1 MVELLVVLA
10 IIGSL
15 AAIGLVMYV
24 SSVDTIKTDLA
35 NVQTADV
42 IKRVETVSE
51 LVTRGVESG
60 LVGPV
65 SGTRTTPGSTCGE
78 FLDVL
83 QQSLPDVRNALDR
96 LPAITFSTD
105 YDVRQKR
112 GKIRIVCYKVERYL
126 PANGDTRLIKD
137 TGIRISYF
145 KYNLGG
151 SCGAFTCTYPGSEY
165 GDKPIIV
172 GWQYSAQEEKFF
184 GSVEKRF
191 VTQLDGTILKTP
203 FGDPLVD
210 VAYGKS
216 VCPGFTLYQRP
227 REPDY

>member
-1 MVELLVVLA
+1 M
-10 IIGSL
+10 
-15 AAIGLVMYV
+15 
-24 SSVDTIKTDLA
+24 
-35 NVQTADV
+35 
-42 IKRVETVSE
+42 
-51 LVTRGVESG
+51 
-60 LVGPV
+60 GPV
-65 SGTRTTPGSTCGE
+65 SGTRITPESACGE

-83 QQSLPDVRNALDR
+83 QESLPDVRNPYDGS
-96 LPAITFSTD
+96 PAITFSTD

-112 GKIRIVCYKVERYL
+112 GKIRIVCYKLERYF
-126 PANGDTRLIKD
+126 PANGDTCLMKD
-137 TGIRISYF
+137 AGIRITYF
-145 KYNLGG
+145 KYNCGG
-151 SCGAFTCTYPGSEY
+151 RCGAFTCTYPGSEC
-165 GDKPIIV
+165 GDRPVIDC
-172 GWQYSAQEEKFF
+172 WQSGAQEEKFF